1 MKGISL
7 FIMLLKVGNHI
18 NMYNQTPTKTNKKDK
33 VVEKE
38 DEKNDRGQY
47 VFFFWSYSRPLKSI
61 KMTY

>member
-47 VFFFWSYSRPLKSI
+47 VFFFGVTRGL
-61 KMTY
+61 